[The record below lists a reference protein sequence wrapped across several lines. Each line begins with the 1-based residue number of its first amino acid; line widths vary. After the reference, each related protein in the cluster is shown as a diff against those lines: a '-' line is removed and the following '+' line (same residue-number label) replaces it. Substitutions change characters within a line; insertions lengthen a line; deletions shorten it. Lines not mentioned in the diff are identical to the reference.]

1 MTSVY
6 LAGSITL
13 EENKVHDESS
23 SYTNLFTP
31 TKIGSMYL
39 KNKIIRAANTTLYAS
54 PMDGTVTQLLLD
66 HYAVEAS
73 GGVGLC
79 LVEASSVNI
88 NSRLQ
93 YGEPTLD
100 SDYALGGLWNLAE
113 TIKMNGA
120 KSGIQLIH
128 AGRQCLVREKTPVAP
143 SPRKDGY
150 FQVQPR
156 ALDEDEIEE
165 ILDSFAEAVDRA
177 YRAGFDCVEF
187 HGAHGYLPAEFLS
200 LEANHRTDKWGGSL
214 ENRAQFG
221 LEIVRRTRKKVGP
234 KYPLIYKI
242 SAVDYV
248 EDGVTL
254 EESLKF
260 SKWLEEAGVDAIAV
274 SAGTGEVWE
283 HTVAP
288 THFPYGNL
296 VHLAEAVKK
305 EVTIPVIAVGAI
317 NEPAMAEQ
325 ILEDGK
331 ADLISMCR
339 AITADPEWPNKAAA
353 NRASEIR
360 PCIRCNDCL
369 DTILPGTP
377 MRCRVNFLEG
387 RESMYDNKPARISK
401 KVVIVGGGAAGMEAA
416 RTAHYRGH
424 SVTLIEQANELGG
437 LLIPACKIPTKHD
450 LDKLFQWYL
459 REMDR
464 LPINV
469 LTGTEATPALMR
481 KLDPDAIVVAS
492 GHGDIS
498 NVPKQ
503 VKGVTRNNVITTMDL
518 LSGKA
523 QPTDS
528 IVIGGGFMGCDIA
541 QHIASAGKK
550 ATIVSR
556 YPLEQIGGTVG
567 FFTRNSLFELLT
579 KLGITVLPSLDYKEI
594 TKEGVLAVD
603 KKGKSRLIDAET
615 VVIANGFK
623 IELDNLQ
630 KWHTCAEEVHLVGN
644 CIDPAN
650 IMGTTRQA
658 NTAVYRI
665 GA

>member
-1 MTSVY
+1 MISSKPT
-6 LAGSITL
+6 
-13 EENKVHDESS
+13 NKFP
-23 SYTNLFTP
+23 NLFSP
-31 TKIGSMYL
+31 TKLGSLHL

-54 PMDGTVTQLLLD
+54 PQDGTVTQLLLD
-66 HYAVEAS
+66 HYAVEAA

-79 LVEASSVNI
+79 LVEAASVNI

-100 SDYALGGLWNLAE
+100 SDYALGGLWNLSE

-120 KSGIQLIH
+120 KAGIQLIH
-128 AGRQCLVREKTPVAP
+128 AGRQCLVQEKTPVAP
-143 SPRKDGY
+143 SPKKDGY

-156 ALDEDEIEE
+156 ALEEAEIEE
-165 ILDSFAEAVDRA
+165 ILDSFAHAVDRA
-177 YRAGFDCVEF
+177 QRAGFDCVEI

-221 LEIVRRTRKKVGP
+221 LEIVRRSRKKVGSKFP
-234 KYPLIYKI
+234 IIYKI
-242 SAVDYV
+242 SAVEYV
-248 EDGVTL
+248 ENGVTL
-254 EESLKF
+254 EDSLKF
-260 SKWLEEAGVDAIAV
+260 SRWLEEAGVDAIAV

-288 THFPYGNL
+288 THYPYGNL
-296 VHLAEAVKK
+296 VHLAEAVKA
-305 EVTIPVIAVGAI
+305 EINIPVIAVGAI
-317 NEPAMAEQ
+317 NEPTMAEQ
-325 ILEDGK
+325 ILSDGK
-331 ADLISMCR
+331 ADFISMCR
-339 AITADPEWPNKAAA
+339 AITADPDWPNKAAA
-353 NRASEIR
+353 GKPEEIR

-387 RESMYDNKPARISK
+387 RESMYDNKPARDSK
-401 KVVIVGGGAAGMEAA
+401 KVVIVGGGAAGMESA
-416 RTAHYRGH
+416 RTAYLRGH
-424 SVTLIEQANELGG
+424 EVTLVEKDEELGG

-459 REMDR
+459 REMER
-464 LPINV
+464 LPIEI
-469 LTGTEATPALMR
+469 LTGTEATPELMKR
-481 KLDPDAIVVAS
+481 LRPDAIIVAS
-492 GHGDIS
+492 GHGDES
-498 NVPKQ
+498 NLPKKL
-503 VKGVTRNNVITTMDL
+503 KGLERDNVITTMDL
-518 LSGKA
+518 LSGRVK
-523 QPTDS
+523 PTDS
-528 IVIGGGFMGCDIA
+528 VVIGGGFMGCDIA

-556 YPLEQIGGTVG
+556 YGMEKIGGTVG
-567 FFTRNSLFELLT
+567 FFTRNSLFELLG
-579 KLGITVLPSLDYKEI
+579 KLDVSIEPELDYQEI
-594 TKEGVLAVD
+594 TDDGVLAFD
-603 KKGKSRLIDAET
+603 KNGNQRLIRADT

-623 IELDNLQ
+623 VELDNLT
-630 KWHTCAEEVHLVGN
+630 KWHDCADEVHLVGN

>member
-1 MTSVY
+1 MDISKT
-6 LAGSITL
+6 T
-13 EENKVHDESS
+13 NKFP
-23 SYTNLFTP
+23 NLFTP
-31 TKIGSMYL
+31 TRLGNMHL

-54 PMDGTVTQLLLD
+54 PQDGTVTQLLLD
-66 HYAVEAS
+66 HYAVEAA

-120 KSGIQLIH
+120 KAGIQLIH

-150 FQVQPR
+150 FQVEPR
-156 ALDEDEIEE
+156 ALEGEEIED
-165 ILDSFAEAVDRA
+165 IIDSFADAVDRA
-177 YRAGFDCVEF
+177 QRAGFDCIEF

-221 LEIVRRTRKKVGP
+221 LEIVRRSREKVGP
-234 KYPLIYKI
+234 KFPLIYKI
-242 SAVDYV
+242 SAEDFV

-260 SKWLEEAGVDAIAV
+260 SKWLQEAGIDAIAV

-288 THFPYGNL
+288 THYPYGNL
-296 VHLAEAVKK
+296 VHLAEAVKA
-305 EVTIPVIAVGAI
+305 EVDIPVIAVGAI
-317 NEPAMAEQ
+317 NEPEMAEQ
-325 ILEDGK
+325 ILSDGK

-339 AITADPEWPNKAAA
+339 AITADPDWPNKAAA
-353 NRASEIR
+353 GKPEEIR

-387 RESMYDNKPARISK
+387 RESMYDNKPARDSK
-401 KVVIVGGGAAGMEAA
+401 KVVIVGGGAAGMESA
-416 RTAHYRGH
+416 RTAYLRGH
-424 SVTLIEQANELGG
+424 EVTLVEKDENLGG

-459 REMDR
+459 REMER
-464 LPINV
+464 LPIEI
-469 LTGTEATPALMR
+469 LTNTEATPELMKR
-481 KLDPDAIVVAS
+481 LRPDAIIVAS
-492 GHGDIS
+492 GHGDES
-498 NVPKQ
+498 NLPKKL
-503 VKGVTRNNVITTMDL
+503 KGLERDNVITTMDL
-518 LSGKA
+518 LSGRVK
-523 QPTDS
+523 PTDS
-528 IVIGGGFMGCDIA
+528 VVIGGGFMGCDIA

-550 ATIVSR
+550 ATVISR
-556 YPLEQIGGTVG
+556 YRMEKIGGTVG
-567 FFTRNSLFELLT
+567 FFTRNSLFELLG
-579 KLGITVLPSLDYKEI
+579 KLDVLIEPELDYREI
-594 TKEGVLAVD
+594 TDDGILVLD
-603 KKGKSRLIDAET
+603 KNGNQRLIRADT

-623 IELDNLQ
+623 VELDNLT
-630 KWHTCAEEVHLVGN
+630 KWHDCADEVHLVGN

>member
-1 MTSVY
+1 MDIDKT
-6 LAGSITL
+6 T
-13 EENKVHDESS
+13 NKFP
-23 SYTNLFTP
+23 NLFTP
-31 TKIGSMYL
+31 TRLGSMHL

-54 PMDGTVTQLLLD
+54 PQDGTVTQLLLD
-66 HYAVEAS
+66 HYAVEAA

-120 KSGIQLIH
+120 KAGIQLIH
-128 AGRQCLVREKTPVAP
+128 AGRQCLVKEKTPVAP

-150 FQVQPR
+150 FQVEPR
-156 ALDEDEIEE
+156 ALEGEEIED
-165 ILDSFAEAVDRA
+165 IIDSFADAVDRA
-177 YRAGFDCVEF
+177 QRAGFDCIEF

-221 LEIVRRTRKKVGP
+221 LEIVRRSRAKVGP
-234 KYPLIYKI
+234 KFPLIYKI
-242 SAVDYV
+242 SAEDYV

-260 SKWLEEAGVDAIAV
+260 SKWLQEAGVDAIAV

-288 THFPYGNL
+288 THYPYGNL
-296 VHLAEAVKK
+296 VHLAEAVKA
-305 EVTIPVIAVGAI
+305 EVEIPVIAVGAI
-317 NEPAMAEQ
+317 NEPEMAEQ
-325 ILEDGK
+325 ILSDGK

-339 AITADPEWPNKAAA
+339 AITADPDWPNKAAA
-353 NRASEIR
+353 GKPEEIR

-387 RESMYDNKPARISK
+387 RESMYDNKPARDSK
-401 KVVIVGGGAAGMEAA
+401 KVVIVGGGAAGMESA
-416 RTAHYRGH
+416 RTAYLRGH
-424 SVTLIEQANELGG
+424 EVTLVEKDENLGG

-459 REMDR
+459 REMER
-464 LPINV
+464 LPIEI
-469 LTGTEATPALMR
+469 LTSTEATPELMK
-481 KLDPDAIVVAS
+481 KLRPDAIIVAS
-492 GHGDIS
+492 GHGDES
-498 NVPKQ
+498 NLPKKL
-503 VKGVTRNNVITTMDL
+503 KGLERDNVITTMDL
-518 LSGKA
+518 LSGRV

-528 IVIGGGFMGCDIA
+528 VVIGGGFMGCDIA
-541 QHIASAGKK
+541 QHIASTGKK

-556 YPLEQIGGTVG
+556 YGMEKIGGTVG
-567 FFTRNSLFELLT
+567 FFTRNSLFELLG
-579 KLGITVLPSLDYKEI
+579 KLDVLIEPELDYREI
-594 TKEGVLAVD
+594 TDDGILTLD
-603 KKGKSRLIDAET
+603 KNGNQRLISADT

-623 IELDNLQ
+623 VEIDNLT
-630 KWHTCAEEVHLVGN
+630 KWHDCAEEVHLVGN